1 MGNIPKIAIIGR
13 PNIGKSTLINRVCQ
27 TREAI
32 VHKQPMITRD
42 RKSYLTDWNG
52 RKFYLMDTGGIDS
65 AAGKR
70 LNLQIA
76 IQAKKAIDEADLVI
90 FMVDLSQPVSLLD
103 REITDLLRRS
113 EKKIIFAGN
122 KWDDP
127 GNDLF
132 LEDYLELGFGF
143 PFKISALHGR
153 NVGDLLDIV
162 VEEMPVE
169 TGGQA
174 PEEDKVP
181 VISILGKPNVG
192 KSTLFNTFLREE
204 RAIVDEVEG
213 TTRDSIDSMV
223 RIGKSSYR
231 FIDTAGLRKKKRKM
245 EDLEYY
251 STLRT
256 ERAAENSDIALIL
269 IDSSYGEI
277 TRQDLKIVEMC
288 IDKGVSVCIVFSK
301 YDLID
306 LKQLDSL
313 IKDLDREL
321 RFADYIPFLKI
332 SSKTKKGLGSL
343 IKMIDRLMEERSKNI
358 KDNSITEALKKAC
371 GEKEVFSK
379 GRQFKIKFAR
389 QTGTSPPSFL
399 VFSNM
404 DTSGKTNIKRFVENV
419 IRKNFDFTGTPLFIK
434 FKH

>member
-1 MGNIPKIAIIGR
+1 MGNIPKVAIIGR
-13 PNIGKSTLINRVCQ
+13 PNIGKSTLINRVCV

-52 RKFYLMDTGGIDS
+52 RKFYLLDTGGIDS
-65 AAGKR
+65 ATGKR

-76 IQAKKAIDEADLVI
+76 IQAKKAIDESDLII

-132 LEDYLELGFGF
+132 LEDYLELGFGY

-153 NVGDLLDIV
+153 NIGDLLDIV
-162 VEEMPVE
+162 VEEMPAE
-169 TGGQA
+169 TGDQA
-174 PEEDKVP
+174 PEEDQVP

-343 IKMIDRLMEERSKNI
+343 IKMIDKLMEERSKKI
-358 KDNSITEALKKAC
+358 KDNSLTEALKKAC

-379 GRQFKIKFAR
+379 GRQFKVKFAR

-404 DTSGKTNIKRFVENV
+404 DTSGKTNIKRFVENI